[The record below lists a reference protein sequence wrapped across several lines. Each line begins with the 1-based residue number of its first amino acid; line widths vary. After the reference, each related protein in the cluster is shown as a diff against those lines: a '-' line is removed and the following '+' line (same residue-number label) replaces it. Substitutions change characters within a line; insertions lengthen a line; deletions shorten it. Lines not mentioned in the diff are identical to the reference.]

1 MRQVTK
7 RRMNMKRTR
16 IYFSCKPTM
25 TAVVISYAD
34 GDMVIDM
41 VIDRYADCVVRQTT
55 VIWPSQ

>member
-1 MRQVTK
+1 
-7 RRMNMKRTR
+7 
-16 IYFSCKPTM
+16 M